1 MKDFIGQEIKV
12 GDVLFYGQ
20 TGRYA
25 EFMTVK
31 VLSMTDKTL
40 LVQRLKG
47 DRQGEMT
54 HGSHLGKSLR
64 ICDTNHC
71 VNISL
76 LPNVMC

>member
-47 DRQGEMT
+47 DRGQFGIHKNEPF
-54 HGSHLGKSLR
+54 R
-64 ICDTNHC
+64 IHYTNHC

-76 LPNVMC
+76 LPGVMC

>member
-1 MKDFIGQEIKV
+1 MKDFISQEINV

-47 DRQGEMT
+47 DRQGGMAQTSEPF
-54 HGSHLGKSLR
+54 R
-64 ICDTNHC
+64 IHHTQHC

-76 LPNVMC
+76 LPGVMC

>member
-47 DRQGEMT
+47 DRQGGMT
-54 HGSHLGKSLR
+54 HGSHLGEPFR
-64 ICDTNHC
+64 IRDTNHC

-76 LPNVMC
+76 LPGVMC